1 MWHNV
6 NVNFEAMR
14 EEILKI
20 LDNYH
25 VELQEA
31 EGITEELLNLHLVM
45 LSEQEE
51 DILKTYN
58 DPLLKQYSKQV
69 DRDTY
74 KTNSLNVIRKLKD
87 RLHSA

>member
-1 MWHNV
+1 L

-31 EGITEELLNLHLVM
+31 EGITEELLNLHVVSQR
-45 LSEQEE
+45 SELLDFKQWWNNLPDESDDKLYMTNE
-51 DILKTYN
+51 TIERYLK
-58 DPLLKQYSKQV
+58 S
-69 DRDTY
+69 
-74 KTNSLNVIRKLKD
+74 SC
-87 RLHSA
+87 A